1 MKKTLLTAAFA
12 ALALS
17 AAQAVSINWSQAG
30 ALTGTTAMTGTSLTG
45 PLAITATITVPE
57 DNNVDIFGIAA
68 TELGNGGNSIPN
80 YVKVSKEVL
89 NEMGTLILYGRGGS
103 GNEQSQATTQVVG
116 PAGTYHVSLVLDP
129 NGEAADT
136 LTVFVNGTQVGVMTF
151 DNAWSA
157 VPANLIVAGNGTV
170 SNAYAYTAEDAENIY
185 TLAREASETGVVL
198 PEPTALALLAL
209 GVAGVALRRRVA

>member
-57 DNNVDIFGIAA
+57 TNNVDIFGIAA

-80 YVKVSKEVL
+80 YVKVSKEL
-89 NEMGTLILYGRGGS
+89 RNDMGTLILYGRGNGTS
-103 GNEQSQATTQVVG
+103 EQSQATTQVVG
-116 PAGTYHVSLVLDP
+116 PSGTYHVSMVLDP

-136 LTVFVNGTQVGVMTF
+136 LTVFVNGINVGTMTF
-151 DNAWSA
+151 NDAWSA
-157 VPANLIVAGNGTV
+157 APANLIVAGNGTV

-185 TLAREASETGVVL
+185 TLAQEASKTGVVL